1 MSVEKQFRATFEDTK
16 AKQKLFRHRL
26 DVLITENRPLNKDER
41 DSMFDLYDDA
51 NLGLGGVETVLWLAD
66 GKRIIIPN
74 LEKFVRDLFE
84 NDKSIVTGE
93 FFFFSLGRYRDV
105 YLDIEEL
112 WRQIKSKTNSV
123 AAEALT
129 QALRV
134 SKEREKTIPGR
145 GINTKDV

>member
-26 DVLITENRPLNKDER
+26 DVLITENRPLKVEER

-51 NLGLGGVETVLWLAD
+51 NLGLGGVETVLWLSD
-66 GKRIIIPN
+66 GKRLEIPN
-74 LEKFVRDLFE
+74 LEKFIRDLFE
-84 NDKSIVTGE
+84 YDSSVVTGD
-93 FFFFSLGRYRDV
+93 FFFFSLGRYRDIT
-105 YLDIEEL
+105 LDIAEL
-112 WRQIKSKTNSV
+112 WKQIKSKTNSV